1 MEYARE
7 VKNNYRSLNQLHRIS
22 NPELLPQ
29 SPFQRDNDSLLPR
42 KKGGILGFT
51 LIELL
56 IVISIIGILS
66 GIAVPAFQK
75 YVERGK
81 IARARGDID
90 VIQKA
95 IILLEADTG
104 LWPGGQPP
112 ATVFTGGSANEIWD
126 LSAGN
131 AGLLGTNGSFPRWN
145 GPYLPSIPKDPWGN
159 NYFFDSDY
167 TVNGQKRVVIGSFG
181 PNGVGPN
188 VYDSDDVIKII
199 F

>member
-1 MEYARE
+1 LEITRDGKKIYC
-7 VKNNYRSLNQLHRIS
+7 SLNQLHKIS

-29 SPFQRDNDSLLPR
+29 FPFQRDHEFLFLR
-42 KKGGILGFT
+42 KKRGILGFT
-51 LIELL
+51 LIELI
-56 IVISIIGILS
+56 IVIAIIGILS
-66 GIAVPAFQK
+66 AIAVPAFNK

-81 IARARGDID
+81 VAKARGDID
-90 VIQKA
+90 VIHKA
-95 IILLEADTG
+95 IILLEADTA
-104 LWPGGQPP
+104 LWPGAQPP
-112 ATVFTGGSANEIWD
+112 ATVFGGGTPNEVWD
-126 LSAGN
+126 LSTPA
-131 AGLLGTNGSFPRWN
+131 AGLLATDGSFPNWK

-167 TVNGQKRVVIGSFG
+167 QSGGRTRVVIGSFG